1 MVFLPFLKAAPE
13 PGVFMRSDLQT
24 SSQVAGRI
32 TLSYSVWAK
41 GSPSSPPPPNPGSWA
56 RVAPKLVVQGLQRW
70 ATASPGVILHG
81 KQALLLETPLLDHPS
96 QLSGPLPCP
105 PKQ

>member
-32 TLSYSVWAK
+32 TLSYQSGQKAAL
-41 GSPSSPPPPNPGSWA
+41 PPPPSPNPGSWA
-56 RVAPKLVVQGLQRW
+56 RVAPKLAVQGLQRDGQLQVQ
-70 ATASPGVILHG
+70 GVILHG
-81 KQALLLETPLLDHPS
+81 KQAPLL
-96 QLSGPLPCP
+96 
-105 PKQ
+105 